1 MLMRFEPFRDIGRAT
16 EEMLSEQRARLVP
29 VDAYRR
35 GNELKIELD
44 MPGADPGSIEL
55 TVEDDVLTTRATR
68 TAFREATDQM
78 VIAERGFGQISRQL
92 FLGESLDR
100 EHITAIYH
108 DGVLTVTLPVAEQ
121 AKARKITVTHVG
133 SVAQAVEAASIT
145 LGSPT
150 SAGSA

>member
-1 MLMRFEPFRDIGRAT
+1 
-16 EEMLSEQRARLVP
+16 
-29 VDAYRR
+29 
-35 GNELKIELD
+35 
-44 MPGADPGSIEL
+44 
-55 TVEDDVLTTRATR
+55 
-68 TAFREATDQM
+68 M